1 MTLKET
7 QRKLNVGSR
16 MHYIIAQ
23 FPEVSVFRGDGGV
36 CWPSDCCYRMCAA
49 CRSKG
54 NWKRYFA
61 SNCANEFGG
70 NSVPDFC
77 RCTMQD
83 AHGLGLCI
91 AKQNGLTTKVLFG
104 TQTFISDLGLCPLW
118 MTRVSSGGSYDPFFL
133 SSCVHSVRGG
143 FSLCS
148 TLGCSALQTHLPDG
162 NFQLKAR
169 WGGLKLTRKVT
180 KLFLSFY
187 LFKEESVM
195 GGKGKN
201 WVTLGERQLGNHWTG
216 GNCCS
221 TDFAGTDVLCSWWRL
236 TYKTLGKLTDVSFHP
251 ETENKTW
258 STMRILRSAG

>member
-1 MTLKET
+1 MLDLGCITSLHNSLKCPFSGGMGECVGHPTVATGCVLHAVPREIGNATSLLIVQMSSVGILSPISADAQCRMHMGSVCVLPSRMAWLQRCCLVPRPLFQTLVSVHCGWPGLAVVGVMTL
-7 QRKLNVGSR
+7 S
-16 MHYIIAQ
+16 
-23 FPEVSVFRGDGGV
+23 S
-36 CWPSDCCYRMCAA
+36 
-49 CRSKG
+49 
-54 NWKRYFA
+54 
-61 SNCANEFGG
+61 
-70 NSVPDFC
+70 SVPV
-77 RCTMQD
+77 
-83 AHGLGLCI
+83 
-91 AKQNGLTTKVLFG
+91 LTRWGRK
-104 TQTFISDLGLCPLW
+104 
-118 MTRVSSGGSYDPFFL
+118 
-133 SSCVHSVRGG
+133 RGG

-148 TLGCSALQTHLPDG
+148 TPGCSALQTHLPDG

-258 STMRILRSAG
+258 CTMRILRSAG